1 MSRRLPDL
9 RLPGGLRRFRHFRG
23 SASEEHRRATLED
36 FSVRQRVPRVT
47 EGWRALG
54 LPTLVA
60 PLVYFFQRARY
71 ARAGKIALTTL
82 ALAPLLVVAGWIEA
96 GLEEVQQQ
104 VRRVREQHEAFVAKK
119 DTTILVLGTD
129 DVPTKASRRL
139 AGRSDTM
146 ILVNIQF
153 EEKKIRALSV
163 PRDTF
168 VMVDYGD
175 GVRGDKIAHAYRRGK
190 VGWQSS
196 KSAVERLTRM
206 KIDHYATVDY
216 GLFRE
221 FVDAIGG
228 VHVTIE
234 KRMFYEDHAGGLYI
248 DFQPGEIVL
257 DGQKALEY
265 VRFRKD
271 GKGDIGRI
279 ERQQKF
285 IRAVVAQLL
294 GMEAWRGLFR
304 TENFQRILSHLQTD
318 FEVSQI
324 PPLAYQFRDVSPA
337 VFEARVLPGRHA
349 MRQTEWSGGRPLSY
363 FFVERPELDDVLDT
377 WFLSQPRPA
386 PDEAAAAVLAFD
398 ARAEAGVVASGGDEA
413 GGGGADHDDGGA
425 GEDEVEV
432 HVDVLP
438 PATPRGAGAGGG

>member
-23 SASEEHRRATLED
+23 SASERRRRPTLED
-36 FSVRQRVPRVT
+36 YSVRRRVPRVT
-47 EGWRALG
+47 EGWRALA

-60 PLVYFFQRARY
+60 PLVYLFQRARY
-71 ARAGKIALTTL
+71 ARAGKIALTTV

-104 VRRVREQHEAFVAKK
+104 VRRVRKQHETFVAKK

-146 ILVNIQF
+146 ILLNIQF
-153 EEKKIRALSV
+153 EKKRIRALSV

-168 VMVDYGD
+168 VMVDYGK
-175 GVRGDKIAHAYRRGK
+175 GLRGDKIAHAYRRGA
-190 VGWQSS
+190 VGWRAS
-196 KSAVERLTRM
+196 KAAVERLTRLE
-206 KIDHYATVDY
+206 IDHYATVDY

-228 VHVTIE
+228 VHIHIE
-234 KRMFYEDHAGGLYI
+234 KRMFYEDRAGGLFI

-271 GKGDIGRI
+271 GQGDIGRI
-279 ERQQKF
+279 QRQQKF

-304 TENFQRILSHLQTD
+304 TEKLQRILSHLQTD

-324 PPLAYQFRDVSPA
+324 PPLAYQFREVSPSI
-337 VFEARVLPGRHA
+337 FEAQVLPGRHA
-349 MRQTEWSGGRPLSY
+349 LRETEWSGGRPLSY
-363 FFVERPELDDVLDT
+363 FFVERNDLDEVLDG
-377 WFLSQPRPA
+377 WFLSEARPA
-386 PDEAAAAVLAFD
+386 PTPAEAEVLAFD
-398 ARAEAGVVASGGDEA
+398 AKAAAGVVASQRGDDAPDDEA
-413 GGGGADHDDGGA
+413 TEPTAED
-425 GEDEVEV
+425 DEVQV
-432 HVDVLP
+432 QVLP
-438 PATPRGAGAGGG
+438 SPAARRAGAGGG

>member
-9 RLPGGLRRFRHFRG
+9 RLHGGLCRLGPLPG
-23 SASEEHRRATLED
+23 SAPGRYRRQGLDD
-36 FSVRQRVPRVT
+36 FSLRRRVPRVT

-60 PLVYFFQRARY
+60 PLVYLFQRARY
-71 ARAGKIALTTL
+71 ARAGKIVLTTV

-96 GLEEVQQQ
+96 GFEEVQQQ
-104 VRRVREQHEAFVAKK
+104 VRLVREQHQTFVARR
-119 DTTILVLGTD
+119 DTTVLVLGTD

-146 ILVNIQF
+146 LLLNIQF
-153 EEKKIRALSV
+153 DQKRIRALSV

-175 GVRGDKIAHAYRRGK
+175 GVRGDKIAHAYRRGE
-190 VGWQSS
+190 VGWMSS
-196 KSAVERLTRM
+196 KAAVERLTRLQ
-206 KIDHYATVDY
+206 IDHYATVDY

-228 VHVTIE
+228 VHIDIE
-234 KRMFYEDHAGGLYI
+234 KRMFYEDRAGGLYI

-271 GKGDIGRI
+271 GQGDLGRI
-279 ERQQKF
+279 QRQQKF

-304 TENFQRILSHLQTD
+304 TQKLERILSHLQTD

-324 PPLAYQFRDVSPA
+324 PPLAYQFRDVSPEA
-337 VFEARVLPGRHA
+337 FSARVLPGRHA
-349 MRQTEWSGGRPLSY
+349 VRETKWSGGRPLSY
-363 FFVERPELDDVLDT
+363 FFVDRGELDEILDQ
-377 WFLSQPRPA
+377 WFLSQPRPE
-386 PDEAAAAVLAFD
+386 PTVEEAAMLASDAA
-398 ARAEAGVVASGGDEA
+398 DEA
-413 GGGGADHDDGGA
+413 GLVSSQGEGAEPGP
-425 GEDEVEV
+425 EEEEVQVEI
-432 HVDVLP
+432 LP
-438 PATPRGAGAGGG
+438 PPMARGAGAGGG

>member
-1 MSRRLPDL
+1 VSRKLPDV

-23 SASEEHRRATLED
+23 SASERHRRPSLEE
-36 FSVRQRVPRVT
+36 FSVRRRVPRVT
-47 EGWRALG
+47 QGWRALR
-54 LPTLVA
+54 LPALVA
-60 PLVYFFQRARY
+60 PLVYLFQRARY
-71 ARAGKIALTTL
+71 ARAGKIALTTV

-96 GLEEVQQQ
+96 GIDVVQQQ
-104 VRRVREQHEAFVAKK
+104 VRRVREQHETFVANR
-119 DTTILVLGTD
+119 DTTVLVLGTD

-146 ILVNIQF
+146 ILLNIQF
-153 EEKKIRALSV
+153 EEKRIRAVSV

-175 GVRGDKIAHAYRRGK
+175 GLRGDKIAHVYRRGE
-190 VGWQSS
+190 VGWKSS
-196 KSAVERLTRM
+196 KAAVERLTRM

-228 VHVTIE
+228 VHIDIE
-234 KRMFYEDHAGGLYI
+234 KRMFYEDRAGGLYI

-304 TENFQRILSHLQTD
+304 TEKLQRILSHLQTD

-324 PPLAYQFRDVSPA
+324 PPLAYQFRDVAAPTA
-337 VFEARVLPGRHA
+337 FEAQVLPGRHA
-349 MRQTEWSGGRPLSY
+349 LRETKWSAGRPLSY
-363 FFVERPELDDVLDT
+363 FFVDRAHLDQILDT
-377 WFLSQPRPA
+377 WFLSQARPA
-386 PDEAAAAVLAFD
+386 PTEAEAAMSAFD
-398 ARAEAGVVASGGDEA
+398 AVAEAGVVASATDPEEE
-413 GGGGADHDDGGA
+413 GAEEETPGA
-425 GEDEVEV
+425 SAEDEVQVE
-432 HVDVLP
+432 VLP
-438 PATPRGAGAGGG
+438 PAASLGAGAGGE